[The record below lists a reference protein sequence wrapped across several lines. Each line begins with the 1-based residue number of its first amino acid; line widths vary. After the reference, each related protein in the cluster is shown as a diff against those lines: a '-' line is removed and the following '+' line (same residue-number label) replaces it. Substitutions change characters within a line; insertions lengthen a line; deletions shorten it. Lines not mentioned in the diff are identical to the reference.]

1 MPIHADIEAGAYD
14 PEEAGDV
21 TVESLIAAVDEAQT
35 LVDEISAQRHEI
47 RDTTGKRHV
56 LEALEETDESHV
68 AAIALLN
75 QNQRVLGR
83 FLGSG
88 PGQSV
93 EVGTAS
99 DSETVGG
106 DE

>member
-1 MPIHADIEAGAYD
+1 MPIHDDIEAGAYD
-14 PEEAGDV
+14 PEEAGEV
-21 TVESLIAAVDEAQT
+21 TEESLVAAVDVAQT
-35 LVDEISAQRHEI
+35 LVDEISVQRHEI
-47 RDTTGKRHV
+47 RDTTGKRFV
-56 LEALEETDESHV
+56 LEALAETDQPHV
-68 AAIALLN
+68 DAIVAVN
-75 QNQRVLGR
+75 QANKALGR